1 MDRDSYDVL
10 CDQQYMD
17 NDFLNDMCINF
28 FSLVEKSGLM
38 ASYSEQVNVI
48 HKKFQNAVKSAKTKQ
63 SLNKAYSVHKK
74 DHERLLK
81 KHLREETTLINK
93 AKKKLE

>member
-1 MDRDSYDVL
+1 
-10 CDQQYMD
+10 
-17 NDFLNDMCINF
+17 
-28 FSLVEKSGLM
+28 M
-38 ASYSEQVNVI
+38 ASYTNEVSAI
-48 HKKFQNAVKSAKTKQ
+48 HRKFQSAVKRARTKT

-81 KHLREETTLINK
+81 KHLKEETAMIKK

>member
-1 MDRDSYDVL
+1 MTQTV
-10 CDQQYMD
+10 
-17 NDFLNDMCINF
+17 
-28 FSLVEKSGLM
+28 LM
-38 ASYSEQVNVI
+38 ANYTSEVNVI
-48 HKKFQNAVKSAKTKQ
+48 HKKFQNAVNRAKSKQ

-81 KHLREETTLINK
+81 KHLREETAMINK